1 MSNKNEGKSKEQA
14 VKTPKTKKS
23 KHTLRAQWGSSLF
36 LVPSVA
42 GVCLFFFIP
51 YLVVIYYSFLDNA
64 VSKKFTGFYNYVAVF
79 KNLAFKTA
87 VKNTGVFSAIAV
99 PLAVLLALLLALLLD
114 NKIPFRT
121 QFRTFLLS
129 PMMVPVASI
138 VLIWQVLFDYNGAV
152 NAFFEKFGADKIDWL
167 KSDKAIIVIVILFLW
182 KNIGYNMILFLAALS
197 SVPQDIIEVARLES
211 AGSFKIFFMIKLR
224 YLVSTLVFVT
234 IMSLIN
240 SFKIFREVYLLTTDY
255 PYESVYMLQHFM
267 NNKFKSLDYQ
277 ALSAAAVMMS
287 LVMVVIIVVL
297 FKAEEHFSKD
307 LDS

>member
-1 MSNKNEGKSKEQA
+1 MSDINEGKSQVRP
-14 VKTPKTKKS
+14 VKKIKTKKS

-36 LVPSVA
+36 LIPSVA
-42 GVCLFFFIP
+42 GVCLFFFMP
-51 YLVVIYYSFLDNA
+51 YLVVIYYSFVDNPI
-64 VSKKFTGFYNYVAVF
+64 SKNFAGFSNYVSVF
-79 KNLAFKTA
+79 NNLAFKTA
-87 VKNTGVFSAIAV
+87 IKNTGVFSAIAV
-99 PLAVLLALLLALLLD
+99 PLAVLFALLLALLLD

-138 VLIWQVLFDYNGAV
+138 VLIWQVLFDYNGAINSV
-152 NAFFEKFGADKIDWL
+152 LGHFGADKIDWL
-167 KSDKAIIVIVILFLW
+167 KSDKAIIVIVVLFLW

-224 YLVSTLVFVT
+224 YMVSTLVFVT

-240 SFKIFREVYLLTTDY
+240 SFKIFREIYLLTTDY

-277 ALSAAAVMMS
+277 TLSAAAVMMS